1 MAQRLLLGQL
11 DLHRVQSSHERS
23 LRLLVKGMDKIHVE
37 VTPELIRAWPS
48 SSSTGPTPVASPTR
62 TESQR

>member
-37 VTPELIRAWPS
+37 VTPELIRGLAVVIEHWPDARS
-48 SSSTGPTPVASPTR
+48 EPH
-62 TESQR
+62 ED